1 MRSLAMALLVASL
14 PAQNLSVTATEDGAV
29 DLLPRIAHIDQ
40 RYLVVPLPETAL
52 TVVEVGDGTGWWWS
66 YTVPP
71 LILWRDGCIERV
83 SLHWP
88 AEFRLPLAVIP
99 PGTWLLR
106 VGTAYGYSD
115 TLELRHYP

>member
-1 MRSLAMALLVASL
+1 MRYTAMALLAASL
-14 PAQNLSVTATEDGAV
+14 PAQNLSVTATDDGAV

-40 RYLVVPLPETAL
+40 RYLAVPLPETAI

-66 YTVPP
+66 YIVPP

-83 SLHWP
+83 SLQWP

-115 TLELRHYP
+115 TLTLRTY